1 MSRLFAL
8 SVLLLKVPWR
18 IMLDQQQILNVLL
31 QERNRI
37 FTFAWSIVRNVHT
50 AEDVFQET
58 MIKSMNQKKGFENE
72 AQLLGWSRTV
82 TRNRCFDIV
91 YKEKNRRNILE
102 KSVTELIQKDL
113 DERDM
118 EKEEKNISVL
128 KECLS
133 GLTDNSREIIKLRYF
148 HSMQAK
154 KVAEH
159 LDRKPDA
166 VYKSLQRIYQKLRD
180 CISSKSLAGGVE
192 I

>member
-1 MSRLFAL
+1 
-8 SVLLLKVPWR
+8 
-18 IMLDQQQILNVLL
+18 MLDQQQVLNILL
-31 QERNRI
+31 QERSRI
-37 FTFAWSIVRNVHT
+37 FTFAWSIVKNVHT
-50 AEDVFQET
+50 AEDVFQEM
-58 MIKSMNQKKGFENE
+58 MIKSMNQNKGFENHV
-72 AQLLGWSRTV
+72 QLLAWARTV

-102 KSVTELIQKDL
+102 KSVVDLIQKDL
-113 DERDM
+113 EERDM
-118 EKEEKNISVL
+118 EKEEKNLSVL

-133 GLTDNSREIIKLRYF
+133 GLTENSREIIKLRYF

-180 CISSKSLAGGVE
+180 CISSKSLAGGAEV
-192 I
+192 